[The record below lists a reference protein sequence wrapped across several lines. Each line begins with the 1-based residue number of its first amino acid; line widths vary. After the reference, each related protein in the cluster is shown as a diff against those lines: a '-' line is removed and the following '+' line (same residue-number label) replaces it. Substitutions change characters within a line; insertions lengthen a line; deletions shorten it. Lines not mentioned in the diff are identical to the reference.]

1 MERRKIEKVLVAI
14 QEREQNISTIAKR
27 SKVTKPTVRKIIT
40 SLQKNGHINLRK
52 TAKYV
57 YISITKQGMIEKH
70 NLFVAVEGETL
81 CQMDNRIIQKNHMC
95 QSLL

>member
-1 MERRKIEKVLVAI
+1 MRRGKVNNVLLVINEK
-14 QEREQNISTIAKR
+14 EQTISSIAKQ

-40 SLQKNGHINLRK
+40 SMQKNGHINLRK